1 MIRTQNLNLTPK
13 TAYFGPNKQKQHKN
27 QVKNKRNK
35 EKMKVIWIADQT
47 PKYHLNLIPT
57 LRLTHLD
64 AKNNLKL
71 GNNENK
77 SYSVR

>member
-1 MIRTQNLNLTPK
+1 
-13 TAYFGPNKQKQHKN
+13 
-27 QVKNKRNK
+27 
-35 EKMKVIWIADQT
+35 MKVIRIYEYT

-64 AKNNLKL
+64 AKNNLEL
-71 GNNENK
+71 GNIENK